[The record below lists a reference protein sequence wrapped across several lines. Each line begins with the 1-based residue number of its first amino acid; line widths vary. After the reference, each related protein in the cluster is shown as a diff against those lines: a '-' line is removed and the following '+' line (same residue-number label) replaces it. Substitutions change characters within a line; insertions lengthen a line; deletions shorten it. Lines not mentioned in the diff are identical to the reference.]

1 MRRFRLLVIVASVA
15 ATAVAVG
22 GSAASAARAPS
33 PSIGTHPIVHMRGRV
48 VGRSA
53 YPAARGVAK
62 YDALLSGS
70 HRRSF
75 VINVWNL
82 TKLKGKH
89 VTVFAGGQRIGRT
102 RVGDRGGAHL
112 ARDTA
117 RGQIVPNL
125 SPGAT
130 ITVRHHGG
138 LVASGR
144 FTHVTHILG

>member
-1 MRRFRLLVIVASVA
+1 MGRFRLLVIVVSAA

-22 GSAASAARAPS
+22 GSAASAARTPA
-33 PSIGTHPIVHMRGRV
+33 PSIGTHPIVRMRGRV
-48 VGRSA
+48 VGSSA

-62 YDALLSGS
+62 YYALLSGS

-89 VTVFAGGQRIGRT
+89 VSVFAGGQRLGRT

-112 ARDTA
+112 SRDTA
-117 RGQIVPNL
+117 RGQIVPIL
-125 SPGAT
+125 SAGAT
-130 ITVRHHGG
+130 IRVRHHGRR
-138 LVASGR
+138 VASGR
-144 FTHVTHILG
+144 FTHVIHISN